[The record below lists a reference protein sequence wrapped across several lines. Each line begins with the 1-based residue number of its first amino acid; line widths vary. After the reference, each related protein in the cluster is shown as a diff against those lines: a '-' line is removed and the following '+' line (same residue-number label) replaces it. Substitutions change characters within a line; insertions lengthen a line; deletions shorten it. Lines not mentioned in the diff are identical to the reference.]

1 MSHIPQDL
9 HDIFPAD
16 AELLRT
22 LKATDRHFQA
32 LAARYGELDA
42 AVHAIVT
49 GEDPATDARAEEA
62 KKARLAV
69 LDEIAAALA
78 ARRAA

>member
-16 AELLRT
+16 AELLRQ
-22 LKATDRHFQA
+22 LKASDRHFLA
-32 LAARYGELDA
+32 LATRFGELDA
-42 AVHAIVT
+42 AVRAIEA
-49 GEDPATDARAEEA
+49 GDDPAADARAEEA
-62 KKARLAV
+62 KKARLAA
-69 LDEIAAALA
+69 LDAIAAALA